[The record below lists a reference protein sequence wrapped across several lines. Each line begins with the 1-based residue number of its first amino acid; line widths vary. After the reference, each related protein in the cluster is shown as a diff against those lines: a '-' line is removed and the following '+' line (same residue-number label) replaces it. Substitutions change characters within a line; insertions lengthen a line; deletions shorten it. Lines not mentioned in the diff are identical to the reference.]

1 MKNVNLEPK
10 VCTRCVM
17 DTTDPDIIFDENGI
31 CNRCKKAEELLNIA
45 PYSLTEE
52 EKRKEL
58 ERLVKKIKEVGKERD
73 YDCIIG
79 VSGGTDSTYVAY
91 IVVKLGLRPLAIH
104 LDNGWNSE
112 LAVKNIENTVKNLD
126 IDLLT
131 YTIDWEEF
139 KDLQMAF
146 LKASTPDS
154 EIPTDHAIVASM
166 FRAARKERVN
176 YILTGTNLSTESIF
190 PPAWSYG
197 SYDWKYINSIQKK
210 FGTIKL
216 DSYPHISL
224 INLFLDIKIRKI
236 NRISILNYIDY
247 VKKEAIH
254 TIEKE
259 LGWRNY
265 GGKHYE
271 SVYTR
276 FFQGYILPKKFG
288 FDKRKSHLSSLIVSG
303 QITREQALNELK
315 KNPYPNKKLLEKDMN
330 CVLNEFEINEVE
342 FERIMNLPPKKFVEY
357 PSYEN
362 SNIWKIVR
370 NIYTYIDKNKII

>member
-1 MKNVNLEPK
+1 MINKEKPYQI
-10 VCTRCVM
+10 CTRCVM
-17 DTTDPDIIFDENGI
+17 DTTDPGIIFDENGI

-45 PYSLTEE
+45 PYSLTKE

-58 ERLVKKIKEVGKERD
+58 EKLVKKIKERGKGKKH
-73 YDCIIG
+73 DCVIG

-91 IVVKLGLRPLAIH
+91 IVVKLGLRPLAVH

-112 LAVKNIENTVKNLD
+112 LAVKNIENTVKKLD
-126 IDLLT
+126 IDLYT
-131 YTIDWEEF
+131 YTIDWKEF

-166 FRAARKERVN
+166 FKTARREGFK

-216 DSYPHISL
+216 DSYPHVSL
-224 INLFLDIKIRKI
+224 IDLFLDMKIRKI

-247 VKKEAIH
+247 VKEEAIEI
-254 TIEKE
+254 IENE

-271 SVYTR
+271 SIYTR
-276 FFQGYILPKKFG
+276 FFQGYILPVKFG
-288 FDKRKSHLSSLIVSG
+288 FDKRKSHLSSLIVSN

-315 KNPYPNKKLLEKDMN
+315 KNPYPNKELLEEDMN
-330 CVLNEFEINEVE
+330 YFINKFGIDEKEFQ
-342 FERIMNLPPKKFVEY
+342 RIMELPPKKFFEY

-362 SNIWKIVR
+362 SNIWKIAKKL
-370 NIYTYIDKNKII
+370 YTYVDKRK